1 MKKKCKLIGEEEIL
15 VRINKEIA
23 KNGLKIVRSNPEDI
37 DEYLECGR
45 LYLTNSS
52 GAIVEDEVDIVD
64 MFEELS
70 LAGPDEEVDF
80 AGMIKGELLE
90 TQEVALKVYNEF
102 PDEDE
107 I

>member
-1 MKKKCKLIGEEEIL
+1 MKNKCKLIGEEEIL

-23 KNGLKIVRSNPEDI
+23 RDGLKTVRSNPKEI

-45 LYLTNSS
+45 LYLATLS
-52 GAIVEDEVDIVD
+52 GEIVEDEVDIVD

-70 LAGPDEEVDF
+70 LAEPDEEVDY
-80 AGMIKGELLE
+80 ASVTKKELLE
-90 TQEVALKVYNEF
+90 TQEVALKVLAEF
-102 PDEDE
+102 SDEDE